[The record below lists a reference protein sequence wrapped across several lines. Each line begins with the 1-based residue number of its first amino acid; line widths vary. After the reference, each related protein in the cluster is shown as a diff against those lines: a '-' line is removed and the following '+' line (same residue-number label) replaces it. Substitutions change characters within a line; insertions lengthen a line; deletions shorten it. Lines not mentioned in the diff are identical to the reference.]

1 MSNSIRAYGYSR
13 SPAQTAESHQRL
25 IQSNA
30 DNCPSSQLLFMRTAP
45 KFTHSPFLLSTC
57 SLSSTEF
64 GIQKFSGVDD
74 PFGSHTVRRR
84 SAMPPRRRNKK
95 VGLKRMDA
103 AVDALFQMGFSK
115 SLVRNTVKNLLKVY
129 GGDDGWPFIEEGS
142 YKLVLDTILE
152 EQEKQWV
159 VVQKDESLKDAEAE
173 LVSIEPQCVMQVGI
187 VIFLDE

>member
-1 MSNSIRAYGYSR
+1 
-13 SPAQTAESHQRL
+13 
-25 IQSNA
+25 
-30 DNCPSSQLLFMRTAP
+30 
-45 KFTHSPFLLSTC
+45 
-57 SLSSTEF
+57 
-64 GIQKFSGVDD
+64 
-74 PFGSHTVRRR
+74 
-84 SAMPPRRRNKK
+84 MPPRRRNKK

-187 VIFLDE
+187 GDDFSPLVVSFVQHLTAPWGYLPYMYVRFMGRCSQCVTGCPVVIVCVDYKLVKWNIR